1 MSKLKAFM
9 NKPMTWRDYLKLNGT
24 ALIAACAALGV
35 CMIYEK
41 IEEKRRQARLE
52 EFYAK
57 ADLDEADIGL

>member
-9 NKPMTWRDYLKLNGT
+9 NKPMTWSDYLKLNGT

>member
-9 NKPMTWRDYLKLNGT
+9 NKPMTWGDYLKLNGT

-41 IEEKRRQARLE
+41 IEEKRRQARLK